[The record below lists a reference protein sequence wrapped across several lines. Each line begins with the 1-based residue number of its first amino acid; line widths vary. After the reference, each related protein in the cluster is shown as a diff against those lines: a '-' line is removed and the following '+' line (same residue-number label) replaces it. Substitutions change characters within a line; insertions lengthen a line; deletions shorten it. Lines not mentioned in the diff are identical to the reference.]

1 MSDVR
6 LAIVGAGGIA
16 KAYGEILGG
25 AYPVPA
31 TGVGVVDV
39 RDDAAAALAGPL
51 GVPTFASAEALLAS
65 GAPDA
70 VVLCTPPNTHRA
82 LAATFAAAGVHV
94 LCEKPLAVD
103 RRAADAM
110 VATAAAAGTH
120 LGMATKFRFCA
131 DVLAVTELVADGSL
145 GALRLVENAFT
156 SRVDMSQR
164 WNADPAVAGG
174 GVLVDNGTHSL
185 DLLRFLLGP
194 LGEVLA
200 VETARPTGMVVD
212 DVVHVHVRTESGVDA
227 SVDLAWSIDKSL
239 ADFLRVYG
247 TDGEARVG
255 WRESAWRRY
264 GGEWQSIGGGYAKHP
279 AMGGALA
286 QFCRA
291 VAGAEPLEVPATEG
305 VAAAVAVEAAYES
318 LRRGGWVKL
327 AELG

>member
-1 MSDVR
+1 
-6 LAIVGAGGIA
+6 
-16 KAYGEILGG
+16 
-25 AYPVPA
+25 
-31 TGVGVVDV
+31 
-39 RDDAAAALAGPL
+39 
-51 GVPTFASAEALLAS
+51 
-65 GAPDA
+65 
-70 VVLCTPPNTHRA
+70 
-82 LAATFAAAGVHV
+82 
-94 LCEKPLAVD
+94 
-103 RRAADAM
+103 
-110 VATAAAAGTH
+110 
-120 LGMATKFRFCA
+120 
-131 DVLAVTELVADGSL
+131 
-145 GALRLVENAFT
+145 
-156 SRVDMSQR
+156 
-164 WNADPAVAGG
+164 
-174 GVLVDNGTHSL
+174 
-185 DLLRFLLGP
+185 
-194 LGEVLA
+194 
-200 VETARPTGMVVD
+200 MVVD

-264 GGEWQSIGGGYAKHP
+264 GGEWQAIGPGYAKHP